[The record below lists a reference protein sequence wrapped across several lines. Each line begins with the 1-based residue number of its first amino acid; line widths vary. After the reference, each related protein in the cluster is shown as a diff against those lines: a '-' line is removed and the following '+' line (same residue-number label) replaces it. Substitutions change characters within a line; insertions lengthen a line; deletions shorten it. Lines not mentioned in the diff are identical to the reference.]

1 MNKLVSVFTCDVTG
15 IKTTYT
21 YRGSSIV
28 SGIESAEFDYPKGY
42 LDKFAKEQKTADNL
56 PKTKRLYFNPAT
68 GKEVSYARARAIG
81 LLK

>member
-1 MNKLVSVFTCDVTG
+1 MAKITKTFTCEHTG

-21 YRGSSIV
+21 YQDSIV
-28 SGIESAEFDYPKGY
+28 NGIQSVEIEYPKGY
-42 LDKFAKEQKTADNL
+42 LEKFAKEQKRVDNL

-68 GKEVSYARARAIG
+68 GKDVSYARARAIG